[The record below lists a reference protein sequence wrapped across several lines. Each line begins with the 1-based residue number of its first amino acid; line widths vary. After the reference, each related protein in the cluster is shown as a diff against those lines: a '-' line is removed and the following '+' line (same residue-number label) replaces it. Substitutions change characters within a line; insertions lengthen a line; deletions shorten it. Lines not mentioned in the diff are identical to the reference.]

1 MKMEATPNL
10 KFFIVDDDP
19 FYRMLYRQHLLNL
32 GYKNNILFDNGID
45 CIDNIGEQ
53 PDIILVDFNM
63 LPCNGLEVIQKVKK
77 DQPGIFMVLISSQ
90 TDNGIVDEARNSGAF
105 DYIVK
110 GEKDLEMISNS
121 IKKIIKR
128 KELIR
133 TSLGCVA

>member
-1 MKMEATPNL
+1 MEDTPNL

-19 FYRMLYRQHLLNL
+19 FYRMLYRQHLINL
-32 GYKNNILFDNGID
+32 GFKNNILFDNGSD
-45 CIDNIGEQ
+45 CIDNISEQ
-53 PDIILVDFNM
+53 PDIILVDYNM
-63 LPCNGLEVIQKVKK
+63 LPCNGIEVIQKVKQ

-90 TDNGIVDEARNSGAF
+90 TDTGIVDKAKKSGAF

-133 TSLGCVA
+133 ASIGCLA

>member
-1 MKMEATPNL
+1 MINTPS
-10 KFFIVDDDP
+10 K
-19 FYRMLYRQHLLNL
+19 
-32 GYKNNILFDNGID
+32 YKNNILFDNGVD